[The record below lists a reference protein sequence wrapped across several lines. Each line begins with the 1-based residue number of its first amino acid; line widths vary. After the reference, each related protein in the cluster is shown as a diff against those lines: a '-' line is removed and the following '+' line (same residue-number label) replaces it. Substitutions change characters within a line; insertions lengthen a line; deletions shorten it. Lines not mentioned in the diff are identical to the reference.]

1 MVGDTAQLGNARVD
15 IPIAI
20 RTGGNAKPQQPPTS
34 NNTPKS
40 KGAPKQSHKQ

>member
-20 RTGGNAKPQQPPTS
+20 QAGGNA
-34 NNTPKS
+34 
-40 KGAPKQSHKQ
+40 